1 MMAKTKTKDPQ
12 TEPEEAQAESAAQP
26 EPAAEAPAQTPEA
39 QGDEQAAHGPEF
51 APLDVQARPDS
62 HTSLGLIMDLDLRLT
77 AELGRAELMIRDL
90 LQLGPGSIIEL
101 DTTVGE
107 PVDVLVNSRLI
118 ARGEVVV
125 IDDSFGVRIT
135 EIVSPMERAQSATPR
150 EENQE

>member
-12 TEPEEAQAESAAQP
+12 TEPEEARAESAGQP
-26 EPAAEAPAQTPEA
+26 EPAAEAPSQMPEA
-39 QGDEQAAHGPEF
+39 QADEQAAHGPEF
-51 APLDVQARPDS
+51 APLDAQARPDS

-107 PVDVLVNSRLI
+107 PVAVLVNNRLI

-135 EIVSPMERAQSATPR
+135 EIVSPMERAQSAAPR
-150 EENQE
+150 EEDQE